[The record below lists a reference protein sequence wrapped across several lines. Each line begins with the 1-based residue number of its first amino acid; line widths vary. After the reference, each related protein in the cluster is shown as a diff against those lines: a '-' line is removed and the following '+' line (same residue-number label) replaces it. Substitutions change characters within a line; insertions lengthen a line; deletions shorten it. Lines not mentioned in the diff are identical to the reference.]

1 MKKSVLVCLLCAFTG
16 AEAVPLAQ
24 STSGVR
30 PIQRKR
36 DPRTD
41 EDISQ
46 VTINSAY
53 LRLGV
58 AFSCSKGKP
67 LFLIAPIEGRFAGR
81 VVRVDF
87 RFETRPIETFEF
99 QTSASGDGGYIYG
112 DESETIRDAMV
123 TATVMRVR
131 ADSTDGVLYD
141 EFDLAGLDREL
152 RELSCLAAPPSL

>member
-1 MKKSVLVCLLCAFTG
+1 MTKFLVCLVCALLG
-16 AEAVPLAQ
+16 GEALPVAQ
-24 STSGVR
+24 AASGVR
-30 PIQRKR
+30 PIQRRK

-46 VTINSAY
+46 VTIKSAY

-67 LFLIAPIEGRFAGR
+67 LFLIVPIEGRFVGR

-87 RFETRPIETFEF
+87 RFEDRPIETFEF
-99 QTSASGDGGYIYG
+99 VTSQSGDGGYMYG
-112 DESETIRDAMV
+112 SESEAMRDAMV

-131 ADSTDGVLYD
+131 ADSSDGVLYD
-141 EFDLAGLDREL
+141 EFDLDGLDREL
-152 RELSCLAAPPSL
+152 RELSCLAGPPAQ